1 MVVQQTSIQTYCNL
15 ALGQRQYEVYKLL
28 KTQIFGLNNRM
39 IAERLNKPINS
50 ITPRV
55 NELVSMGIV
64 EEHYKDV
71 DEVTKRN
78 TIFWSVK

>member
-1 MVVQQTSIQTYCNL
+1 MVVQHTSIQTYMNL
-15 ALGQRQYEVYKLL
+15 ALGERQFEVYKLL
-28 KTQIFGLNNRM
+28 KSQMFGLNNRM

-55 NELVSMGIV
+55 NELVKMGV
-64 EEHYKDV
+64 VKEHHRGKDL
-71 DEVTKRN
+71 VTKRN